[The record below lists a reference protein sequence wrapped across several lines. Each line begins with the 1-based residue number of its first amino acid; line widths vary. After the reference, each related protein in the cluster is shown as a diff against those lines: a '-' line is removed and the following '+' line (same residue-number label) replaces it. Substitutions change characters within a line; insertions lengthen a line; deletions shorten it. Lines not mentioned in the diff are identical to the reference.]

1 MIVQIY
7 TAQSADEAVALA
19 ACGVDH
25 VGLTPTTVGLPG
37 QIGEDVAAEA
47 VRALKGVAK
56 SVALSV
62 ETDLAEIA
70 RMAHAVKPDI
80 LHLCGEVGAVSPADV
95 VALRGMLP
103 ADMQIMQAIAVGAEN
118 DLAMAIEY
126 AAVADYLILDSYTT
140 DVQGVGA
147 AGVTHDWSRSA
158 AIVSSVDVPVILA
171 GGLAPENVASSIEA
185 VHPWGVDS
193 LTHTNRPLGGGRF
206 EKDLDAVAGFVAN
219 ARGMQPA

>member
-1 MIVQIY
+1 MFIQIY
-7 TAQSADEAVALA
+7 TSQSAEEAVALA
-19 ACGVDH
+19 ERGVDH

-37 QIGEDVAAEA
+37 QISEEVAAEA
-47 VRALKGVAK
+47 ARALKGVAK

-70 RMAHAVKPDI
+70 RMAHAVRPDI

-95 VALRGMLP
+95 AELRGRIP
-103 ADMQIMQAIAVGAEN
+103 AGMRIMQAIAVGAEG
-118 DLAMAIEY
+118 DLTMAIEY

-158 AIVSSVDVPVILA
+158 AIVASVEIPVILA
-171 GGLAPENVASSIEA
+171 GGLSPDNVAASIDA

-193 LTHTNRPLGGGRF
+193 LTHTNKPLGEGRF
-206 EKDLDAVAGFVAN
+206 VKDLDAVSDFVAN
-219 ARGMQPA
+219 ARGMPRV

>member
-19 ACGVDH
+19 ERGVDH

-37 QIGEDVAAEA
+37 QISEAVAAEA
-47 VRALKGVAK
+47 VAALRGRAR

-70 RMAHAVKPDI
+70 RMAAAVRPDI
-80 LHLCGEVGAVSPADV
+80 LHLCGEIGAVTPDDV
-95 VALRGMLP
+95 RELRGMLP
-103 ADMQIMQAIAVGAEN
+103 ASMEIMQAIAVGAE
-118 DLAMAIEY
+118 DDIAMAREY
-126 AAVADYLILDSYTT
+126 AEVADYLILDSYTT

-158 AIVSSVDVPVILA
+158 EIVASVGIPVILA
-171 GGLAPENVASSIEA
+171 GGLSAANVAESIAA
-185 VHPWGVDS
+185 VRPWGVDS
-193 LTHTNRPLGGGRF
+193 LTLTNRPLGDGRF
-206 EKDLDAVAGFVAN
+206 EKDLDAVAAFVEGAT
-219 ARGMQPA
+219 AVAAV

>member
-19 ACGVDH
+19 ERGVDH

-37 QIGEDVAAEA
+37 QISEAVAAEA
-47 VRALKGVAK
+47 VAALRGRAR

-70 RMAHAVKPDI
+70 RMAAAVRPDI
-80 LHLCGEVGAVSPADV
+80 LHLCGEIGAVTPDDV
-95 VALRGMLP
+95 RELRGMLP
-103 ADMQIMQAIAVGAEN
+103 AGMEIMQAIAVGAE
-118 DLAMAIEY
+118 DDIAMAREY
-126 AAVADYLILDSYTT
+126 AEVADYLILDSYTT

-158 AIVSSVDVPVILA
+158 EIVASVGIPVILA
-171 GGLAPENVASSIEA
+171 GGLSAANVAESIAA
-185 VHPWGVDS
+185 VRPWGVDS
-193 LTHTNRPLGGGRF
+193 LTLTNRPLGDGRF
-206 EKDLDAVAGFVAN
+206 EKDLDAVAAFVEGAT
-219 ARGMQPA
+219 AVAAV